1 MELTGL
7 ELTLRRISQ
16 IESNISNLCGQ
27 LKEATSDFD
36 TVLQQTMNTEA
47 TSGIPDVP
55 EGFTM
60 ETFNNSGNAPKTE
73 VDGLIKKYANQYNID
88 ENLVKAVIKAES
100 GFNSNAKSPVGAQGL
115 MQLMPATAKSLGVD
129 NPFDPEQNI
138 AGGVKYLKGLIDRF
152 DGKLDL
158 AVAAY
163 NAGPGAVNKYGGIP
177 PYNETQNYVKKVLGY
192 QKEFTGF

>member
-16 IESNISNLCGQ
+16 IETNINNLCGQ
-27 LKEATSDFD
+27 LNEATSDFD
-36 TVLQQTMNTEA
+36 AVLQKTLNSEV
-47 TSGIPDVP
+47 SGIPDVP

-60 ETFNNSGNAPKTE
+60 ETFKPDGNAPKTE
-73 VDGLIKKYANQYNID
+73 VDGLIKKYASQYNID
-88 ENLVKAVIKAES
+88 ENLIKAVIKAES

-163 NAGPGAVNKYGGIP
+163 NAGPGAVNKHGGIP

-192 QKEFTGF
+192 QKEYTGF